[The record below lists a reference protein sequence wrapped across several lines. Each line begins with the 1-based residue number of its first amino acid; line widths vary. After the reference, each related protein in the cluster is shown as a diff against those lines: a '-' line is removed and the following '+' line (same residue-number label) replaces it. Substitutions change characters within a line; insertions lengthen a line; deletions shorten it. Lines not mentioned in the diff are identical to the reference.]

1 MKNRSRAF
9 LLPVA
14 GMLLSSGL
22 LADPL
27 PEIVWQIGV
36 QDGKET
42 EFALYGKPY
51 DTVKDHFP
59 GLTAL
64 YTVGQSDAS
73 DIPYVIPGPSD
84 SWANN
89 PMGCILVH
97 FGTQDDAG
105 AERLRLVMDFVE
117 VHSSS
122 APRMQVCLNGI
133 STEVQVPTG
142 LNQNYLDDHK
152 TSSKG
157 LSVSVDIPSHALRKG
172 DNTLMIRSISGS
184 WAVLD
189 DIRLES
195 SEPVAL
201 CRPGGG
207 ISLMAANSV
216 PALVYGDTKDEILH
230 PVTLQIVNWDRK
242 SRSADWFYDGDK
254 KGGRVLL
261 APGLNSIEAGIPE
274 GYEGKTV
281 DFAVKSGRGLQSAS
295 VEIRP
300 AYEWTIYL
308 VQHTHTD
315 IGYTKSQTE
324 ILTEH
329 LRYIDYAIEYCEA
342 TENYPDDSRFRWTCE
357 ASWAVREWLRI
368 RPEEQVK
375 KFLHFVG
382 NGQIEVTAMFFN
394 MSELSGENNYKTFL
408 EPVARFHELGIPV
421 MTAMQ
426 NDVNGVAWCLADYL
440 PDIGVKYITMGSNG
454 HRADIP
460 FDRPMLYKWESP
472 SGKSLLSFR
481 ADHYNTGNFW
491 GIDRGDMDSVENG
504 VFSYI
509 GSLLSSGYEFPLIAV
524 QYSGYF
530 TDNSPPSRKECD
542 LIREWNDRYVW
553 PKLRSA
559 TAHEFLQKI
568 DEEYS
573 AGLPVYRAAY
583 PDWWTDGFGS
593 AARETAA
600 SRKTQS
606 DMITVEGM
614 LSMAALEG
622 DDYVSSTRDELRR
635 IHENLLFYDE
645 HTFGAAESIR
655 DPHCENSQVQWAE
668 KGSYVWEALK
678 STQMMYETAIGRL
691 QGNLYRSS
699 RPVITFFN
707 PAGWTR
713 SALATVY
720 IDFEIIPQDRAFRI
734 TDEDGKELDVQPL
747 RSRREGRYYA
757 IWAENIPA
765 LGYKTYE
772 IILEDGNAPVPAA
785 PDFKDNIM
793 ENTWYRITFDTKKGG
808 IASLTDRSS
817 GKELVDTS
825 SPWSLGGFIY
835 ESLEGD
841 RHQMERKVFEKYSR
855 HGLENVRFTGTAA
868 GEVYN
873 SVFYEGTSRGCDLE
887 HGIRVEVKLFNHVKR
902 IEISYSMKR
911 LPETDPSGIYVAF
924 PFSMQESQ
932 LAFDVPGGVVN
943 AGENQIPRTAT
954 AWNTVQNFVSARNGD
969 SQIILSCDAVPLF
982 MMGELLNDPYRLVH
996 RHENAHVFS
1005 WVMNNYWTTN
1015 FRASQEGELNW
1026 TYAITTADG
1035 SSNSDASRFG
1045 WGNRIPVYA
1054 RVIPASATANSN
1066 ARSVS
1071 FLNHDVE
1078 NVLMTS
1084 CVPSRTEP
1092 DGVLINLR
1100 ETDGKEADFR
1110 LYDRSGHPVPFT
1122 VVNVLDENIGGE
1134 TESVKLPPYGNIF
1147 IRVSNYPER

>member
-1 MKNRSRAF
+1 MNIKYF
-9 LLPVA
+9 LKVA
-14 GMLLSSGL
+14 VCL
-22 LADPL
+22 LAWVTAVPASSESIRTRAV
-27 PEIVWQIGV
+27 P
-36 QDGKET
+36 
-42 EFALYGKPY
+42 ALYRTAG
-51 DTVKDHFP
+51 
-59 GLTAL
+59 GLK
-64 YTVGQSDAS
+64 Q
-73 DIPYVIPGPSD
+73 
-84 SWANN
+84 
-89 PMGCILVH
+89 
-97 FGTQDDAG
+97 
-105 AERLRLVMDFVE
+105 
-117 VHSSS
+117 
-122 APRMQVCLNGI
+122 
-133 STEVQVPTG
+133 EVQVIIEHQGVSTQATVNFNG
-142 LNQNYLDDHK
+142 QVKNIRLSEGENICSFELDEIK
-152 TSSKG
+152 NEQQIP
-157 LSVSVDIPSHALRKG
+157 LSVSYA
-172 DNTLMIRSISGS
+172 
-184 WAVLD
+184 
-189 DIRLES
+189 
-195 SEPVAL
+195 
-201 CRPGGG
+201 
-207 ISLMAANSV
+207 
-216 PALVYGDTKDEILH
+216 GDTH
-230 PVTLQIVNWDRK
+230 
-242 SRSADWFYDGDK
+242 
-254 KGGRVLL
+254 
-261 APGLNSIEAGIPE
+261 
-274 GYEGKTV
+274 
-281 DFAVKSGRGLQSAS
+281 QSA
-295 VEIRP
+295 VTVKPVRH
-300 AYEWTIYL
+300 WQVNM

-315 IGYTKSQTE
+315 IGYTRSQME
-324 ILTEH
+324 ILAEH
-329 LRYIDYAIEYCEA
+329 LRYIDYALDYCDA
-342 TENYPDDSRFRWTCE
+342 TDQYPDDAKFRWTCE
-357 ASWAVREWLRI
+357 IAWAVSEYLKC
-368 RPEEQVK
+368 RPAEQVARLK
-375 KFLHFVG
+375 KRVKEG
-382 NGQIEVTAMFFN
+382 RIELATMYLNFD
-394 MSELSGENNYKTFL
+394 ELPDEQTLAASLYPLKQFREAGLRAE
-408 EPVARFHELGIPV
+408 V
-421 MTAMQ
+421 AMQ
-426 NDVNGVAWCLADYL
+426 NDVNGIGWCFSEYFADA
-440 PDIGVKYITMGSNG
+440 GVKYVNMGTHG
-454 HRADIP
+454 HRALIC
-460 FDRPMLYKWESP
+460 FDKPTVFWWESP
-472 SGKSLLSFR
+472 SGKKILTYR
-481 ADHYNTGNFW
+481 AEHYNQGNFW
-491 GIDRGDMDSVENG
+491 GVETGDFNRFETRVLDYLDQMEAKDYPFDIV
-504 VFSYI
+504 
-509 GSLLSSGYEFPLIAV
+509 AA
-524 QYSGYF
+524 QHSGYF
-530 TDNSPPSRKECD
+530 TDNAPPSTRSCEMVK
-542 LIREWNDRYVW
+542 RWNEKYEW
-553 PKLRSA
+553 PKMR
-559 TAHEFLQKI
+559 TAVASELFKEVETNYADRIQTI
-568 DEEYS
+568 RG
-573 AGLPVYRAAY
+573 AW

-668 KGSYVWEALK
+668 KGSYVLEALK

-747 RSRREGRYYA
+747 RSRMEGRYYA

-785 PDFKDNIM
+785 PDFQDNIM

-808 IASLTDRSS
+808 IASLIDKSS

-873 SVFYEGTSRGCDLE
+873 SVFYEGTSRGCDPE

-924 PFSMQESQ
+924 PISMQESK

-1015 FRASQEGELNW
+1015 FRASQEGELTW

-1071 FLNHDVE
+1071 FLNHDVD

-1122 VVNVLDENIGGE
+1122 VVNILDENIGGE
-1134 TESVKLPPYGNIF
+1134 TESVKHALRSRKAQNV
-1147 IRVSNYPER
+1147 R